1 MGRKEKMAE
10 RVHELMYNTDKI
22 RNIGIAAHIDHGK
35 CVAPEAKITLANGE
49 EKTAKEL
56 FEEIK
61 KEGEEKETGPTSQ
74 APGKAYAPEKT
85 VKLQSYNPKME
96 EIEEKEITRA
106 WKMEKTEPLVQI
118 KTETGQEIKTTPEH
132 LFLFKEDDVYKF
144 KRSDNLKEGEKI
156 ISTQKIEED
165 GKPEETEIV
174 EIKRTEKED
183 YVYDFTVP
191 RLHNFICEDLV
202 IHNTTLSDNLIY
214 GAGLMSGELAG
225 EELVMDTMEEEQERG
240 ITIESAN
247 ISMVYEYDDDEY
259 LVNLI
264 DTPGHVDFGG
274 EVTRA
279 MRAVDGCVIVVG
291 AVEGVMPQ
299 TETVVR
305 QALEEKVKP
314 VLYINK
320 VDRLITELQV
330 DEKELKKRLMDTIKE
345 VNQLVRNYAPNKELA
360 EEWKM
365 TVENGSVAFGS
376 ALYNWGISK
385 PYMEKTGITFKDIY
399 EYLKNENQ
407 EELAEKTPV
416 YRVVL
421 DMVAKHLP
429 NPKESQKYRIPEIW
443 KGDPESH
450 EGKIMKE
457 CDKDGDLIM
466 LVTDLQKDPH
476 VGQVATARI
485 YSGTVREG
493 QKVRLLNSH
502 VDAKIQQ
509 AGIAME
515 SGRKQL
521 EDIPAGNIA
530 ALTGIGDAFSG
541 ETVSEI
547 DMVPFESIEHHSDP
561 VVTKS
566 IEPKDPKELPKLIEA
581 MRETEKEDPT
591 IQEDINEETG
601 EYRISGQ
608 GELHLEVTEE
618 KISKHKGVE
627 CSTSQPIVVYRET
640 TTRESQEV
648 KPKTP
653 NRHNQFVI
661 QVKPLEE
668 GIAEAIQEGEI
679 TPDIKD
685 KKELAKKLRE
695 HGMDKKQSK
704 NVWSIKGDNMLIN
717 DSKGVQYLNET
728 KDLVVQAFEEAMD
741 EGPLAREKISRVKL
755 LIKDASLHED
765 AVHRGPAQ
773 VIPTLKK
780 GIKAAIL
787 TGKPKLLEPKK
798 KIYIDTP
805 QDFVGE
811 VSKDIRNRRGKVE
824 NIKQKGRTAEV
835 EAKVP
840 VAETFGFS
848 NDIRSLT
855 QGKALWSQEY
865 HGYEP
870 LPKSLQK
877 EKIQEIRQRK
887 GLKEGV
893 PDPNELI

>member
-10 RVHELMYNTDKI
+10 RVHDLMHETEKI

-35 CVAPEAKITLANGE
+35 
-49 EKTAKEL
+49 
-56 FEEIK
+56 
-61 KEGEEKETGPTSQ
+61 
-74 APGKAYAPEKT
+74 
-85 VKLQSYNPKME
+85 
-96 EIEEKEITRA
+96 
-106 WKMEKTEPLVQI
+106 
-118 KTETGQEIKTTPEH
+118 
-132 LFLFKEDDVYKF
+132 
-144 KRSDNLKEGEKI
+144 
-156 ISTQKIEED
+156 
-165 GKPEETEIV
+165 
-174 EIKRTEKED
+174 
-183 YVYDFTVP
+183 
-191 RLHNFICEDLV
+191 
-202 IHNTTLSDNLIY
+202 TTLSDNLIH

-279 MRAVDGCVIVVG
+279 MRAVDGCIIVVG

-330 DEKELKKRLMDTIKE
+330 NEKELQERLMETIKE
-345 VNQLVRNYAPNKELA
+345 VNQLIKNYAPNKKLA
-360 EEWKM
+360 KEWQM
-365 TVENGSVAFGS
+365 TVEDGKVAFGS

-399 EYLKNENQ
+399 DYLKEEKQ
-407 EELAEKTPV
+407 KELAEKTPV

-429 NPKESQKYRIPEIW
+429 NPKESQEYRIPEIW
-443 KGDPESH
+443 KGDIESH

-457 CDKDGDLIM
+457 CNRDEETIM
-466 LVTDLQKDPH
+466 LVTDLHKDPH
-476 VGQVATARI
+476 VGEVANARV
-485 YSGTVREG
+485 YSGSVKEG
-493 QKVRLLNSH
+493 QKVKLLNSH
-502 VDAKIQQ
+502 IETKIQQ
-509 AGIAME
+509 VGIAME

-521 EDIPAGNIA
+521 EDVPAGNIA
-530 ALTGIGDAFSG
+530 AVTGIGDAFSG

-547 DMVPFESIEHHSDP
+547 DIEPFESIEHHSDP

-566 IEPKDPKELPKLIEA
+566 IEPKTPKELPDLIKA
-581 MRETEKEDPT
+581 MREIEKEDPT
-591 IQEDINEETG
+591 IKVEINEETG

-640 TTRESQEV
+640 TTQNSGEL

-661 QVKPLEE
+661 QAEPLEE
-668 GIAEAIQEGEI
+668 EIAEAIKEG
-679 TPDIKD
+679 DIEQKIRD

-695 HGMDKKQSK
+695 MGMDKKRAK
-704 NVWSIKGDNMLIN
+704 NIWSIKGQNMLID

-728 KDLVVQAFEEAMD
+728 KDLIVQAFEEAVE
-741 EGPLAREKISRVKL
+741 EGPLSRERLSKVKIL
-755 LIKDASLHED
+755 LKDASLHED

-773 VIPTLKK
+773 VVPTLKK
-780 GIKAAIL
+780 GIKATVL
-787 TGKPKLLEPKK
+787 SGKPKLLEPKK
-798 KIYIDTP
+798 MIYIDTP
-805 QDFVGE
+805 QDFIGE
-811 VSKDIRNRRGKVE
+811 ITKDIRNRRGEVE
-824 NIKQKGRTAEV
+824 NIEQKGRTAEV
-835 EAKVP
+835 RAKVP

-855 QGKALWSQEY
+855 KGKALWSQEY
-865 HGYEP
+865 YGYEP
-870 LPKSLQK
+870 LPKNLQQ
-877 EKIQEIRQRK
+877 EKIREIRKRK
-887 GLKEGV
+887 GLKDE
-893 PDPNELI
+893 PPKPQELI